1 MLGQQQAQQ
10 PLPPPPPLANAD
22 NLNLSNV
29 LHFLQTEWR
38 RYERDRNEWEIERA
52 EMRARIALLEGERRS
67 FENVKLDL
75 MRRIKM
81 LEHALRI
88 ERNKQLQPAQQQQPS
103 QGVAQAKAAGPPGQ
117 PGASPQQPEGAGGK
131 EDVASNSPRSE
142 DSPLPADPRLPL
154 AALPPLSNGS
164 IPQKVQAWNTGPQN
178 WGALNGNA
186 AAILAQKPPPGRD
199 PKSRARSREY
209 LKQCLQEVTY
219 LTSPQAMNPLPNRP
233 LLTNPSIGVS
243 LPNLPNFD
251 QHAFNGRP
259 RKSVPDIPPNGPQ
272 PPSQGP
278 SLDRGGAPLQSTQI
292 LPPHEDQTHKEDEG
306 DESQKLTAIYRPDD
320 DWRAQFVRG
329 SKFTGAPQQQSQP
342 GGPPGAAQW
351 DSRSADDQ
359 HEEGTISKDDDDDNE
374 VEVGSL
380 ASEGENGQVWR
391 ARRTLRNHLDAVRAL
406 AFHPTEMCLATG
418 GDDFTIKIWRMDP
431 AGLASSNARN
441 TTEIEPQLT
450 MRGHSAPVT
459 KLLHSPSRHLLYS
472 ASLDATIRVWNVP
485 NPAHTTYAPYDHSR
499 QKAILEGH
507 TDAVWD
513 LALVRDETLLVSC
526 GADGSVKVWDVS
538 GPNPTLKLTWG
549 YHGAGAE
556 ESDKNREVVGATA
569 LEAIKTD
576 LRTLAVAFR
585 DGVIKLFDL
594 DTGKELDQ
602 LQNHLN
608 NDGGSTS
615 QINKLVSHPTMPL
628 LVSGHE
634 DRYIR
639 IFDVTTRQCTH
650 SMPAHSEAVTSLSI
664 DPAGFLL
671 VSGGHD
677 CSVRFWDLF
686 NTRACVYETPSHRE
700 KGHEG
705 VLAVEFH
712 PKLMFLA
719 SAGADGVVKLYSQ

>member
-1 MLGQQQAQQ
+1 MLGGQQAQQ

-81 LEHALRI
+81 LEHALRV
-88 ERNKQLQPAQQQQPS
+88 ERSKQLSQPAS
-103 QGVAQAKAAGPPGQ
+103 QTAPPPAPAKAASLPPTTATGSQ
-117 PGASPQQPEGAGGK
+117 PSEAPPTKEDGAG
-131 EDVASNSPRSE
+131 SSPRSE
-142 DSPLPADPRLPL
+142 DSPLPADPRLSI
-154 AALPPLSNGS
+154 ASLPSLPNGNVPS
-164 IPQKVQAWNTGPQN
+164 QGPQKVQSWSTGQQT
-178 WGALNGNA
+178 WGVPNGNA

-233 LLTNPSIGVS
+233 LLANPSLAVT
-243 LPNLPNFD
+243 LPNLPSFE

-259 RKSVPDIPPNGPQ
+259 RKTVPDVATNGPNASAPTQ
-272 PPSQGP
+272 
-278 SLDRGGAPLQSTQI
+278 SLDRGGPLQGAQI
-292 LPPHEDQTHKEDEG
+292 LPPIEQPSHKEDES
-306 DESQKLTAIYRPDD
+306 EPATAIFRPDE
-320 DWRAQFVRG
+320 DWQSQFVRG
-329 SKFTGAPQQQSQP
+329 SRLSGPPQGTQS

-351 DSRSADDQ
+351 DSRSDEQ
-359 HEEGTISKDDDDDNE
+359 HEDGTISRDDDDDNDME
-374 VEVGSL
+374 DGTS
-380 ASEGENGQVWR
+380 SEGENGKVWR
-391 ARRTLRNHLDAVRAL
+391 NRRTLRNHLDAVRAL
-406 AFHPTEMCLATG
+406 AFHPHEMCLATG

-431 AGLASSNARN
+431 AGLASTNPRQQA
-441 TTEIEPQLT
+441 TDVEPQLT
-450 MRGHSAPVT
+450 MRGHSAPIT
-459 KLLHSPSRHLLYS
+459 KLLHSPARHLLYS
-472 ASLDATIRVWNVP
+472 ASLDATIRVWTVP
-485 NPAHTTYAPYDHSR
+485 HASHTPYAPYDHSR
-499 QKAILEGH
+499 EKAVLEGH

-513 LALVRDETLLVSC
+513 LALVRDESLLVSC
-526 GADGSVKVWDVS
+526 GADGAVKVWDVS
-538 GPNPTLKLTWG
+538 GSNPSLKLTWG
-549 YHGAGAE
+549 YNGLDSEAE
-556 ESDKNREVVGATA
+556 NKSEEVIGATA

-594 DTGKELDQ
+594 DTGRLVEK
-602 LQNHLN
+602 LQNTLS

-639 IFDVTTRQCTH
+639 IFDVSTGQCTH
-650 SMPAHSEAVTSLSI
+650 SMPAHGEAVTSLSI

-686 NTRACVYETPSHRE
+686 NTRACVYETPSHRH
-700 KGHEG
+700 KGNEG

-712 PKLMFLA
+712 PKLMILA
-719 SAGADGVVKLYSQ
+719 SSGADGVVKLYSQ